1 MKEPIIKHTEC
12 QWIGQGERCSHKV
25 VEGRSYCEDHIW
37 LVYQKGT
44 ALRRRHK
51 DIRVADT
58 IRTWESLVNEAVEEL
73 ENEGVL

>member
-12 QWIGQGERCSHKV
+12 QWIGQGERCNNKV
-25 VEGRSYCEDHIW
+25 VDGRSYCEDHIW
-37 LVYQKGT
+37 LVYQQGT
-44 ALRRRHK
+44 ALRKRHK